1 MHSPSGAARPR
12 ASCIYIRQRT
22 LACVITYT
30 YIYKYKVSKTYNYK
44 DVKQFVYVIAWV
56 AVVFGINCAS
66 NAGRKLVIVRG
77 AAEHY
82 YCFLPTLREQLIQ
95 NTTANHAI
103 IN

>member
-1 MHSPSGAARPR
+1 MVGH
-12 ASCIYIRQRT
+12 
-22 LACVITYT
+22 LAKMISSNLQKNLLKLIIVR
-30 YIYKYKVSKTYNYK
+30 V
-44 DVKQFVYVIAWV
+44 QLVYVIAWV

-82 YCFLPTLREQLIQ
+82 YCFLTALREQLIP
-95 NTTANHAI
+95 NTTATRAI

>member
-1 MHSPSGAARPR
+1 MSHSTCHSNKYNEIKMCDLEPFSE
-12 ASCIYIRQRT
+12 IR
-22 LACVITYT
+22 
-30 YIYKYKVSKTYNYK
+30 SH
-44 DVKQFVYVIAWV
+44 VIAWV
-56 AVVFGINCAS
+56 AVVFGINCVS

>member
-1 MHSPSGAARPR
+1 MIV
-12 ASCIYIRQRT
+12 ASQSQ
-22 LACVITYT
+22 L
-30 YIYKYKVSKTYNYK
+30 
-44 DVKQFVYVIAWV
+44 VYVIAWV

-82 YCFLPTLREQLIQ
+82 HCFLLALREQLIQ

>member
-1 MHSPSGAARPR
+1 MGGE
-12 ASCIYIRQRT
+12 T
-22 LACVITYT
+22 GMVL
-30 YIYKYKVSKTYNYK
+30 
-44 DVKQFVYVIAWV
+44 VYVIAWV

-77 AAEHY
+77 VI
-82 YCFLPTLREQLIQ
+82 IQ

>member
-1 MHSPSGAARPR
+1 MKP
-12 ASCIYIRQRT
+12 T
-22 LACVITYT
+22 
-30 YIYKYKVSKTYNYK
+30 
-44 DVKQFVYVIAWV
+44 VIAWV
-56 AVVFGINCAS
+56 VVVFGINCAS

-82 YCFLPTLREQLIQ
+82 YYCFLPTLREQLIQ

>member
-1 MHSPSGAARPR
+1 MRVRNNKSDSYLMVYQCPALVAR
-12 ASCIYIRQRT
+12 
-22 LACVITYT
+22 L
-30 YIYKYKVSKTYNYK
+30 
-44 DVKQFVYVIAWV
+44 VYVIAWV

-66 NAGRKLVIVRG
+66 NAGRRLVIVRG